1 MIAMKMKFH
10 RKVAKFAKGRE
21 GRKETPQ
28 FLHLK
33 KSVNPFNPWLKILIT
48 GLATFAPLTAEETQ
62 NPVIVTKPLNP
73 QEVII
78 VPTAYNITT
87 TLEFPEAI
95 QGIDGVG
102 LTSQPENAKDNAVLF
117 AVSHAPGSN
126 FLSLT
131 ALQSTAR
138 TNVNVIYRGR
148 AYVFVV
154 VCDSDRALFKMSLTD
169 PLQEAELLAK
179 AQEQE
184 RRARAQMKPIPEQRE
199 SLRVSPIRL
208 IGLMD
213 KVKAY
218 ELLAVN
224 DPTTLAD
231 LKHSKGPFE
240 PSETKDYRIQPL
252 SVTRKGQWDALVFE
266 VAITN
271 LTTKP
276 LYHDPESFLVG
287 VGPKSFRSIT
297 GDAGGFVEQG
307 QTTIAYFVIQGDG
320 SEGSNDLDPNNSWL
334 ITMQPVE
341 RGASDTLLPP
351 VYSSKDANVI
361 IERGVK

>member
-1 MIAMKMKFH
+1 MKVFKSILMLAATANV
-10 RKVAKFAKGRE
+10 VAQE
-21 GRKETPQ
+21 
-28 FLHLK
+28 
-33 KSVNPFNPWLKILIT
+33 I
-48 GLATFAPLTAEETQ
+48 Q

-102 LTSQPENAKDNAVLF
+102 LTSQPQNAKDNAVLF

-131 ALQSTAR
+131 PLQSTAR

-154 VCDSDRALFKMSLTD
+154 VCDSERALFKMSLTD

-179 AQEQE
+179 TQEQE
-184 RRARAQMKPIPEQRE
+184 RRARAQMKPTPEQRE

-208 IGLMD
+208 MGLMD

-240 PSETKDYRIQPL
+240 PSETQDYRIQPL

-271 LTTKP
+271 RNNKP
-276 LYHDPESFLVG
+276 LYYDPESFLVG
-287 VGPKSFRSIT
+287 VGPRSFRSIT
-297 GDAGGFVEQG
+297 SDAGGVVEKG
-307 QTTIAYFVIQGDG
+307 QSAIAYFVIQGDG
-320 SEGSNDLDPNNSWL
+320 SEGSNDLDPNNPWL
-334 ITMQPVE
+334 ITMQPIE
-341 RGASDTLLPP
+341 RGASDALLPQIH
-351 VYSSKDANVI
+351 SSKDSNVI
-361 IERGVK
+361 LERSGK